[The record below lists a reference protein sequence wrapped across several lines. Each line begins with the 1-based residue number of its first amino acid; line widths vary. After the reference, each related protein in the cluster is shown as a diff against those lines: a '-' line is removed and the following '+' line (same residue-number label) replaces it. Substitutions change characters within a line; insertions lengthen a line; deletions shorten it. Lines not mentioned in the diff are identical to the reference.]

1 MVKGQRM
8 NWPKDHI
15 KISDLSCGLPPFGRV
30 PSFGMWI
37 VDWGRHKAWGNNF
50 EFRIANCE
58 FKNKKAGVRI
68 QNEKSKS
75 KYLFSTGY

>member
-37 VDWGRHKAWGNNF
+37 VDWGRHKEWGNNF
-50 EFRIANCE
+50 EFRIANLKTRRQE
-58 FKNKKAGVRI
+58 SESRMKNQKA
-68 QNEKSKS
+68 NTFFLLATD
-75 KYLFSTGY
+75 Y